1 MAVNAPTEFDAP
13 PNHHAASAGA
23 LDGTDLPGAATGSRD
38 FRMLY
43 SRLIGALFLAGFL
56 TYGVGSGLVNSVVGG
71 NGFLAT
77 VPARQTV
84 LILGVF
90 LMLLNTAVD
99 VAKGVLFYPILER
112 HSKRTALTYLSAVIV
127 EVTLLAMGALCLLMI
142 VPLAKQSADAG
153 TSDTGWA
160 KTLGTLAVDANNIAY
175 QIAEIALAVGAI
187 ALCALLYRTR
197 LVPTVVAQWGLV
209 GYPILI
215 AGCIAEL
222 FGLHIGLWLSIP
234 GGLFELALGFWL
246 LVKGF
251 DAGAYGSNVPTTRA
265 VRTARRSTG

>member
-1 MAVNAPTEFDAP
+1 MAINAPAEFDAP
-13 PNHHAASAGA
+13 PNHHAESAGA
-23 LDGTDLPGAATGSRD
+23 PGGTELPGAATAPLDS
-38 FRMLY
+38 RMLY
-43 SRLIGALFLAGFL
+43 SRLVGALFLAGFL

-71 NGFLAT
+71 NDFLAA
-77 VPARQTV
+77 VSSRQTV

-99 VAKGVLFYPILER
+99 VAKGVLFYPILEQ

-127 EVTLLAMGALCLLMI
+127 EVVLLAVGALCLLMI
-142 VPLAKQSADAG
+142 APLAKQSADAG
-153 TSDTGWA
+153 TADTGWGRA
-160 KTLGTLAVDANNIAY
+160 LGTLAVDANSIAY

-197 LVPTVVAQWGLV
+197 LVPAVVAQWGLV

-251 DAGAYGSNVPTTRA
+251 DAGAYGRGVPTTRA
-265 VRTARRSTG
+265 AVTAHRSTG

>member
-13 PNHHAASAGA
+13 PNHHAESAGT
-23 LDGTDLPGAATGSRD
+23 LDGTDLPGAATAPPDS
-38 FRMLY
+38 RMLY

-112 HSKRTALTYLSAVIV
+112 HSRRTALTYLSAVIV
-127 EVTLLAMGALCLLMI
+127 EVTLLAVGALCLLMI

-153 TSDTGWA
+153 TTDTGWG
-160 KTLGTLAVDANNIAY
+160 KTLGTLAVDANNVAY

-187 ALCALLYRTR
+187 VLCALLYRTR

-215 AGCIAEL
+215 AGCIAEI

-251 DAGAYGSNVPTTRA
+251 DAGAYGSSIPTTRA
-265 VRTARRSTG
+265 AVTARRSTG

>member
-1 MAVNAPTEFDAP
+1 MAVNAPV
-13 PNHHAASAGA
+13 NQHAESAGT
-23 LDGTDLPGAATGSRD
+23 LGGSDLPAAAAAPRD
-38 FRMLY
+38 SRMLF

-56 TYGVGSGLVNSVVGG
+56 TYGVGSGLVNSVVGA

-84 LILGVF
+84 LVLGAF

-112 HSKRTALTYLSAVIV
+112 HSKRAALSYLSAMIV
-127 EVTLLAMGALCLLMI
+127 EVVLLAVGALCLLMI

-153 TSDTGWA
+153 TTDTGWG
-160 KTLGTLAVDANNIAY
+160 KTLGALAVDANNNAY

-187 ALCALLYRTR
+187 VLCALLYRTR

-251 DAGAYGSNVPTTRA
+251 NAGAYVSSVATTRA
-265 VRTARRSTG
+265 ARTAHRSTG